1 MAAGRVLP
9 FAISL
14 FFVFLVVGFFSV
26 VCSAKD
32 DHPNKCAPSS
42 CGIIPNISY
51 PFRLNN
57 DPDNCGDQRYNLSCE
72 NNRTVL
78 YFYSGKYYVQAINY
92 DNYTIRVVD
101 ANLREGDCSSMPRY
115 SLAVYNFRSPY
126 PYNFCQRTKKRIG
139 KFDVLDC
146 IELSKPVIFMS
157 CETQVNSP
165 LYVDT
170 SPCTNL
176 MSSLSG
182 HVFVKIGHL
191 NASDMRDLC
200 RIDLTVATSWPG
212 ANDTNIT
219 YVDIHKE
226 LVYGFELSWLQGKSR
241 DYSWRSTCYI
251 DSDTGK
257 AACGSNSFM
266 KLIVDYLETILSFS
280 VSITVILVFGART
293 VFGVPCV
300 IVFLIYKWKRRH
312 LSMYVHIEE
321 FLQSHNNLTPIRY
334 SYSDI
339 KKMTRGFKDKLGE
352 GGYGSVY
359 KGKLRSG
366 RFVGIKML
374 GKSKATGQD
383 FINEVGTIGRIHHV
397 NVVQLIGYCV
407 EGSKRALVYE
417 FMSNGSLDRHI
428 FSKEG
433 PVSLSF
439 KRAFEISL
447 GVARGIGYLHQ
458 GCDMQILH
466 FDIKPHNILLDDN
479 YVPKISDFGLA
490 RLCPL
495 DDSSLTLTAARGTIG
510 YIAPE
515 LFYKNIGGV
524 SNKADIYSFGM
535 LLMEIAGRR
544 KNLNTVAAHESQIY
558 FPSWVYDQFSE
569 GNDIEIEDATEEEN
583 EITKKMLIVALWCI
597 QFKPSDRP
605 ASMNKVVEMLEGEI
619 ECLEMPP
626 KPFLYP
632 QEKPVVDDEDD
643 SGTTWSSG
651 PSKDDVLE
659 SQSLI
664 QNADGIM

>member
-1 MAAGRVLP
+1 MAAIRMLP
-9 FAISL
+9 FTSSL
-14 FFVFLVVGFFSV
+14 FTVFLVVGFFCV

-32 DHPNKCAPSS
+32 DRHQCAPSS

-51 PFRLNN
+51 PFRLKH
-57 DPDNCGDQRYNLSCE
+57 DPHNCGDQRYNLSCE

-78 YFYSGKYYVQAINY
+78 YLYSGKYYVQSINY
-92 DNYTIRVVD
+92 DNYTIRIVD
-101 ANLREGDCSSMPRY
+101 VNLREGDCSSMPHH
-115 SLAVYNFRSPY
+115 SLAGYNLDNQIAGGHPY
-126 PYNFCQRTKKRIG
+126 SICQIAGKTRWNPYL
-139 KFDVLDC
+139 FDQTDC
-146 IELSKPVIFMS
+146 VELSKPIIFMT

-170 SPCTNL
+170 SPCTSL

-182 HVFVKIGHL
+182 YVFVKIGHL

-212 ANDTNIT
+212 ANDMNIS

-226 LVYGFELSWLQGKSR
+226 LVYGFELSWLQGKRRFYSR
-241 DYSWRSTCYI
+241 RSTCYI
-251 DSDTGK
+251 DYDTGK
-257 AACGSNSFM
+257 AACSFNG
-266 KLIVDYLETILSFS
+266 
-280 VSITVILVFGART
+280 ITVLGI
-293 VFGVPCV
+293 PCV
-300 IVFLIYKWKRRH
+300 IGLLIYKWKKRH
-312 LSMYVHIEE
+312 LSMYVLIEE
-321 FLQSHNNLTPIRY
+321 FLQSHNNLMPIRY

-339 KKMTRGFKDKLGE
+339 KKMTRGFKEKLGE

-366 RFVGIKML
+366 RFVAIKML
-374 GKSKATGQD
+374 GKSKANGQD
-383 FINEVGTIGRIHHV
+383 FINEVGAIGRIHHV
-397 NVVQLIGYCV
+397 NVVQLIGYCA

-428 FSKEG
+428 FPKEG
-433 PVSLSF
+433 LISLSC
-439 KRAFEISL
+439 KKTFEISV
-447 GVARGIGYLHQ
+447 GVARGISYLHQ

-479 YVPKISDFGLA
+479 FVPKVSDFGLIS
-490 RLCPL
+490 
-495 DDSSLTLTAARGTIG
+495 DSSLTLTAARGTIG

-544 KNLNTVAAHESQIY
+544 KNLNRVAAHESQIY
-558 FPSWVYDQFSE
+558 IPSWVYDQFSE
-569 GNDIEIEDATEEEN
+569 GNDIEIEGATEEEN
-583 EITKKMLIVALWCI
+583 EKTKKMLIVALWCI

-643 SGTTWSSG
+643 SETTRSSG
-651 PSKDDVLE
+651 PSKDDVQE

>member
-1 MAAGRVLP
+1 MAAIRVLP
-9 FAISL
+9 FTSSL
-14 FFVFLVVGFFSV
+14 FTVFLVVGFFCV

-32 DHPNKCAPSS
+32 DRHHCAPSS

-51 PFRLNN
+51 PFRLKH
-57 DPDNCGDQRYNLSCE
+57 DPDNCGDQWYNLSCE

-78 YFYSGKYYVQAINY
+78 YLYSGKYHVQAINY
-92 DNYTIRVVD
+92 DNYKIRVVD
-101 ANLREGDCSSMPRY
+101 ANLREDDCSSMPHY
-115 SLAVYNFRSPY
+115 SLAQFNFSDQD
-126 PYNFCQRTKKRIG
+126 PYNIREGTKNRSG
-139 KFDVLDC
+139 KFNY
-146 IELSKPVIFMS
+146 IEISKPIIFLT

-165 LYVDT
+165 VYVDT
-170 SPCTNL
+170 APCTSP
-176 MSSLSG
+176 MSSSSG
-182 HVFVKIGHL
+182 HGFVKIGHL

-212 ANDTNIT
+212 AKDMNVSYI
-219 YVDIHKE
+219 DIHKE
-226 LVYGFELSWLQGKSR
+226 LVYGFELSWLQSKSR
-241 DYSWRSTCYI
+241 HSWSTCYI
-251 DSDTGK
+251 DYDTGK
-257 AACGSNSFM
+257 AACSSNSFM
-266 KLIVDYLETILSFS
+266 KMFIYGYLLL
-280 VSITVILVFGART
+280 ILVFGART

-312 LSMYVHIEE
+312 LSMYVLIEE
-321 FLQSHNNLTPIRY
+321 FLQSHNNLMPIRY

-495 DDSSLTLTAARGTIG
+495 DDSSLKLTAARGTIG

-619 ECLEMPP
+619 GCLEMPP

-643 SGTTWSSG
+643 SERTWSSG
-651 PSKDDVLE
+651 PSKDDVQE

>member
-257 AACGSNSFM
+257 AACGSNS
-266 KLIVDYLETILSFS
+266 
-280 VSITVILVFGART
+280 
-293 VFGVPCV
+293 
-300 IVFLIYKWKRRH
+300 
-312 LSMYVHIEE
+312 
-321 FLQSHNNLTPIRY
+321 
-334 SYSDI
+334 
-339 KKMTRGFKDKLGE
+339 
-352 GGYGSVY
+352 
-359 KGKLRSG
+359 
-366 RFVGIKML
+366 ML
-374 GKSKATGQD
+374 HEA
-383 FINEVGTIGRIHHV
+383 
-397 NVVQLIGYCV
+397 
-407 EGSKRALVYE
+407 
-417 FMSNGSLDRHI
+417 DR
-428 FSKEG
+428 
-433 PVSLSF
+433 
-439 KRAFEISL
+439 
-447 GVARGIGYLHQ
+447 
-458 GCDMQILH
+458 
-466 FDIKPHNILLDDN
+466 
-479 YVPKISDFGLA
+479 
-490 RLCPL
+490 
-495 DDSSLTLTAARGTIG
+495 
-510 YIAPE
+510 
-515 LFYKNIGGV
+515 
-524 SNKADIYSFGM
+524 
-535 LLMEIAGRR
+535 
-544 KNLNTVAAHESQIY
+544 
-558 FPSWVYDQFSE
+558 
-569 GNDIEIEDATEEEN
+569 
-583 EITKKMLIVALWCI
+583 
-597 QFKPSDRP
+597 
-605 ASMNKVVEMLEGEI
+605 
-619 ECLEMPP
+619 
-626 KPFLYP
+626 
-632 QEKPVVDDEDD
+632 
-643 SGTTWSSG
+643 
-651 PSKDDVLE
+651 
-659 SQSLI
+659 
-664 QNADGIM
+664 